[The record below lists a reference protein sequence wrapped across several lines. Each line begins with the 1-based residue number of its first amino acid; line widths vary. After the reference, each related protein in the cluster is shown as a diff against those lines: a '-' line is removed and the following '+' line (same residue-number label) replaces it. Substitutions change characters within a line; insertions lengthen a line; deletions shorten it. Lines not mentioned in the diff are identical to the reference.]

1 MVVIRMKKYIL
12 LLSFV
17 LLLISG
23 CAQQPKNMNVNVVV
37 ERYDTVQEDYIK
49 FMTVKDQQQIK
60 EGKKFVKELTWSNE
74 APPRT
79 IPNYRFYDVA
89 EDSADFDIKPVMYYV
104 WFDEA
109 TATAIIS
116 KDDKKTSA
124 SLDNAQVNDMYD
136 LLVTSS
142 KK

>member
-1 MVVIRMKKYIL
+1 MKKYIL
-12 LLSFV
+12 LLPFV
-17 LLLISG
+17 FLLISG

-124 SLDNAQVNDMYD
+124 SLDNAQVNAMYD

>member
-1 MVVIRMKKYIL
+1 MKKYIL
-12 LLSFV
+12 LLPFV

-23 CAQQPKNMNVNVVV
+23 CAQQPKNTNVNVVV
-37 ERYDTVQEDYIK
+37 ERYDTIQEDYIK

-60 EGKKFVKELTWSNE
+60 EGKKFVKDLTWSNE
-74 APPRT
+74 APPKT

-89 EDSADFDIKPVMYYV
+89 EEGADFDIKAVMYYV

-124 SLDNAQVNDMYD
+124 SLDNAQVNAMYD

>member
-1 MVVIRMKKYIL
+1 MKKYLLLLPLVLL
-12 LLSFV
+12 LLS
-17 LLLISG
+17 G
-23 CAQQPKNMNVNVVV
+23 CTQQPKNMNVNVIV
-37 ERYDTVQEDYIK
+37 ERYDATQKDYIK

-60 EGKKFVKELTWSNE
+60 EGKKFIKDLTWSNG
-74 APPRT
+74 APPKT

-89 EDSADFDIKPVMYYV
+89 EDKADFDIKPVMYYV
-104 WFDEA
+104 WFDDA
-109 TATAIIS
+109 TGTAILS

-136 LLVTSS
+136 LLVTTS